1 MPQRSKDWFDQ
12 ARKDLDQAKSSR
24 ESEHH
29 EWACFIAQQSS
40 EKAVKALHLSKGQQA
55 WGHTVAKL
63 IQELPADVR
72 PEQEIIEKAKV
83 LDSFYVP
90 TRYPNGHPE
99 GAPFEHFGPLQ
110 SEEAINYAGEIV
122 GFVSDKMAR
131 EEGS

>member
-1 MPQRSKDWFDQ
+1 MSTRAKDWLVQ
-12 ARKDLDQAKSSR
+12 SKKDLEQAKSSR
-24 ESEHH
+24 EAEHH
-29 EWACFIAQQSS
+29 EWACFIAQQGS

-63 IQELPADVR
+63 IQELPAEVQ
-72 PEQEIIEKAKV
+72 PGQEMIEKAKV

-110 SEEAINYAGEIV
+110 SEEAINYASEIIE
-122 GFVSDKMAR
+122 FVSNKMASR
-131 EEGS
+131 EGS

>member
-1 MPQRSKDWFDQ
+1 MPQRSKDWFIQ
-12 ARKDLDQAKSSR
+12 AKKDLEQAKPSR

-29 EWACFIAQQSS
+29 EWACFIAQQSA
-40 EKAVKALHLSKGQQA
+40 EKAIKALHLSAGQQA
-55 WGHTVAKL
+55 LGRMVTKL
-63 IQELPADVR
+63 IQDLPDDFQ
-72 PEQEIIEKAKV
+72 PESEIIEKAKV

-110 SEEAINYAGEIV
+110 SEEAIDYASEIV
-122 GFVSDKMAR
+122 EFVSDKMAR